1 MKRAL
6 YHRGPCN
13 AIASVPR
20 SAGKALMILDLDPD
34 RPPILETERLR
45 LEPLRADDAAH
56 LYPIM
61 GDPEVMAYWDV
72 TETDDPDVVGQIIA
86 ARVEAMGRGRAIHWA
101 MRTLGDGQFLGSC
114 DLSEIDRWNRRAEVG
129 FMLGREA
136 WGQGYA
142 QEAMQSVIAFA
153 GGGGV
158 RKLAA
163 RTHLGNRR
171 SEVLL
176 QKLGFT
182 EEGLLRGHILKDGER
197 RDCRVFGLLL

>member
-1 MKRAL
+1 
-6 YHRGPCN
+6 
-13 AIASVPR
+13 
-20 SAGKALMILDLDPD
+20 MILDFGRL
-34 RPPILETERLR
+34 PILETERLR
-45 LEPLRADDAAH
+45 LAPLTVDDAEP

-72 TETDDPDVVGQIIA
+72 AEIDDPDIVSQIIA
-86 ARVEAMGRGRAIHWA
+86 NQIDEMDHGRALHWA
-101 MRTLGDGQFLGSC
+101 MRPLGSREFLGSC
-114 DLSEIDRWNRRAEVG
+114 DLSGIDRWHRRAEVG

-136 WGQGYA
+136 WGHGYA
-142 QEAMQSVIAFA
+142 MEAMQSVIAFA
-153 GGGGV
+153 GANGL
-158 RKLAA
+158 RKLGA

-197 RDCRVFGLLL
+197 RDCRLFGLLL